1 MELGGLSAGER
12 VGGREREAQSHKCWG
27 PDATYGLVLSV
38 VETTLEG
45 S

>member
-12 VGGREREAQSHKCWG
+12 VRDRERESHKCWG
-27 PDATYGLVLSV
+27 PDATHGLVLSA